1 MEAWG
6 RNGRLEADCGER
18 CGGCEVEADFKGRG
32 TIARGAGSR
41 MGDPP
46 RRKNRKG
53 EAERRVDTHV
63 ARGVDTRMADLRR
76 GVDKNLYLVRIAR
89 REPSVV
95 RREGEEA
102 DPRSGLE

>member
-1 MEAWG
+1 VEAWG

-18 CGGCEVEADFKGRG
+18 CGGCEVEADFKGQG

-46 RRKNRKG
+46 RRKNREG

-63 ARGVDTRMADLRR
+63 ARGVDARTADLRR

>member
-1 MEAWG
+1 
-6 RNGRLEADCGER
+6 
-18 CGGCEVEADFKGRG
+18 
-32 TIARGAGSR
+32 
-41 MGDPP
+41 
-46 RRKNRKG
+46 
-53 EAERRVDTHV
+53 
-63 ARGVDTRMADLRR
+63 MADLRR